1 MLRCAKFKICSY
13 GEEVQN
19 VKCLQTDGRRT
30 KSDKKRS
37 RVFIEVKN
45 GKRLQTDEQ
54 TDGRRIKKDQ
64 KSLFKLK
71 VEIHVITM
79 HTSNMYTID
88 LQSKN
93 SILS

>member
-1 MLRCAKFKICSY
+1 MIKNGHEFS
-13 GEEVQN
+13 
-19 VKCLQTDGRRT
+19 
-30 KSDKKRS
+30 S
-37 RVFIEVKN
+37 REVKN
-45 GKRLQTDEQ
+45 GKRLQTNEQ

-64 KSLFKLK
+64 ISLFKLK
-71 VEIHVITM
+71 VEIQVITM